1 MTLILA
7 GLGRREQTFP
17 TLSSSTASLLTKTG
31 KALSFAFK
39 QLPKEGVCFAEKQLH
54 KVAPASS
61 HGAIS
66 QLVPFLVIAAIAF
79 AVFKLGSTLFEP
91 KLLPTPLKDA
101 SDRERTGH
109 KEKEVAKVER
119 EKTTESNPSESGG
132 KEVSRTEET
141 QRQQAIELQ
150 TLDKPSEGIDKTVA
164 DIPAEESPIKKKQS
178 ESEDEGWQLIDKEE
192 EVTPPP
198 SKGVLAGVVG
208 IVGSVVNP
216 LIEHGDLKKV
226 EKYQL
231 ALEQYRKA
239 LPVNAPANING
250 LAKPHPT
257 NQMYQ
262 HLATTLSTLSTPL
275 GQRQDPRAQYQTYVQ
290 NLRKVIASPEYQ
302 NIRYKDYEEL
312 NEQEKQCRGL
322 VRSLVYVRW
331 FEVEVF
337 DYLEGIT
344 EHFITDYNRHHEGTS
359 TQRVPLALENFG
371 PALLDLNGRVGK
383 ASPKVTK
390 PKHALVRQKLFGE
403 IGAEDFT
410 GGMNLPH
417 RLASHLYTSTT
428 SGERRLVSYHRHGSP
443 TVGGHPAQAI
453 TSFFSSKVT
462 KYLGTPTFGT
472 GETVAIDYEEAIL
485 AAKEKGENIL
495 YCNHQRRLEGD
506 TEYTRATVLER
517 LQGQEKH
524 LENHHV
530 FTQSVESPL
539 FKGTG
544 PITFAQLQKE
554 LTDSFYGKNAPCS
567 LPLCL
572 QKNEAY
578 KNEVLPGLMK
588 QVKEIFFAGKERLET
603 QEERQSFILLFYVF
617 QKIDLKLRLNIT
629 HYKTPCK
636 DFLDRGGMMAM
647 LENIVHLVMSRETVS
662 SEDLDGVLYN
672 ALGAAILVKKIGVIE
687 ERFRPGLA
695 VVKRLSELPAPRRE
709 QLKASQFMGDW
720 QVTDALIGK
729 GLQRSLQQAS

>member
-1 MTLILA
+1 MTLILSS
-7 GLGRREQTFP
+7 LGRRGQALP
-17 TLSSSTASLLTKTG
+17 ILPSSTAPFLTKTR
-31 KALSFAFK
+31 KMLSFVFK
-39 QLPKEGVCFAEKQLH
+39 QLPERGVYLAERQFH
-54 KVAPASS
+54 NATPASC

-79 AVFKLGSTLFEP
+79 AVFKLGSALLQP
-91 KLLPTPLKDA
+91 KSVSTPPKDA
-101 SDRERTGH
+101 SDGERTRQ
-109 KEKEVAKVER
+109 KEKEVARVER
-119 EKTTESNPSESGG
+119 EKTTESNPSESSS
-132 KEVSRTEET
+132 KETSRQQET
-141 QRQQAIELQ
+141 QRQQEIELQ
-150 TLDKPSEGIDKTVA
+150 PLEKPSEGVGETAA
-164 DIPAEESPIKKKQS
+164 DIPAGERPVEK
-178 ESEDEGWQLIDKEE
+178 EHLEDEEWHVINRETEE
-192 EVTPPP
+192 ASPP
-198 SKGVLAGVVG
+198 SKGVLAGVVSV
-208 IVGSVVNP
+208 VGSVMNP
-216 LIEHGDLKKV
+216 FMEHGDPKKV
-226 EKYQL
+226 EKYKL
-231 ALEQYRKA
+231 ALEQYQKT
-239 LPVNAPANING
+239 LPVGAREDING
-250 LAKPHPT
+250 LAKAHPT
-257 NQMYQ
+257 NQMYR
-262 HLATTLSTLSTPL
+262 HLAAALNTLL
-275 GQRQDPRAQYQTYVQ
+275 GQGQDPRVQYQTYVQ
-290 NLRKVIASPEYQ
+290 KLRAVIASPEYQ
-302 NIRYKDYEEL
+302 TIRYKNYKEL
-312 NEQEKQCRGL
+312 NVQEKQCRDI

-331 FEVEVF
+331 FGVEVF
-337 DYLEGIT
+337 DYLEEMT
-344 EHFITDYNRHHEGTS
+344 EHFIIDYNQHRSDVS
-359 TQRVPLALENFG
+359 TQRAPLTLENFG
-371 PALLDLNGRVGK
+371 PTLLDLNGRVGK

-390 PKHALVRQKLFGE
+390 PKHALVKQKLSGE

-410 GGMNLPH
+410 GDKNLPH
-417 RLASHLYTSTT
+417 RLARHVYTSTT
-428 SGERRLVSYHRHGSP
+428 SGERREVHYHRHGSP
-443 TVGGHPAQAI
+443 TVGGHPAQALA
-453 TSFFSSKVT
+453 SFFSSKVT

-506 TEYTRATVLER
+506 TEYTRATVLEG

-567 LPLCL
+567 LPLRL
-572 QKNEAY
+572 QSDQHY
-578 KNEVLPGLMK
+578 KGTVLPGLIR
-588 QVKEIFFAGKERLET
+588 QVKEIFFAGKDRLET

-647 LENIVHLVMSRETVS
+647 LENIVHLVMSKETVS

-695 VVKRLSELPAPRRE
+695 VVKRLSELPGPQQG
-709 QLKASQFMGDW
+709 QLKALRFMEDW

-729 GLQRSLQQAS
+729 RLQQATEQLLMFF